1 MLPDVQ
7 RSTIDKNQGM
17 ETTQGPISRRLTQ
30 EDMVNTYNGILLS
43 HKKDEI
49 LPFALTW
56 IDLGNIMYAQGNKSD
71 TKRQILYD
79 ITYMQN
85 LENTKQKTDTEN
97 KPVVTSGEREGAGGK
112 IGVGNQEVPVT
123 IYKINKLQT
132 HMVPYR
138 EYRQCFITING
149 VQPRKFLSH
158 YVIYLKLT

>member
-56 IDLGNIMYAQGNKSD
+56 IDLGNIMFSEISQRE
-71 TKRQILYD
+71 TKI
-79 ITYMQN
+79 
-85 LENTKQKTDTEN
+85 E
-97 KPVVTSGEREGAGGK
+97 
-112 IGVGNQEVPVT
+112 
-123 IYKINKLQT
+123 
-132 HMVPYR
+132 
-138 EYRQCFITING
+138 
-149 VQPRKFLSH
+149 
-158 YVIYLKLT
+158 